1 MQIIIGLVLGFSL
14 FYRSINYDEDKSPH
28 WTCMPLEMHL
38 YGLHNER
45 VSVFDLSYFVL
56 KQYKAFYRYIFV
68 SCLWGIRW
76 VSVHH
81 CEALDGH
88 GRKSASSVYL
98 FDKITTFC
106 WYCECTQNKSRP
118 FTVPN
123 DVITLTFMSKND
135 SVGYFELFPLL
146 EKNASDC
153 TGTSMSCRARFSC
166 LPLSTQTIGYASILT
181 LWYAWT
187 DLYL

>member
-14 FYRSINYDEDKSPH
+14 FYRSINYDEEKSPH

-68 SCLWGIRW
+68 SCLWGNSLSFSSSLWSARRTRQKAHPLFIYLIKSQRFVDIVSAHKIKVDPLQFQMMYYSYLYEQKWQRRLFW
-76 VSVHH
+76 VVS
-81 CEALDGH
+81 
-88 GRKSASSVYL
+88 
-98 FDKITTFC
+98 
-106 WYCECTQNKSRP
+106 
-118 FTVPN
+118 TVR
-123 DVITLTFMSKND
+123 
-135 SVGYFELFPLL
+135 
-146 EKNASDC
+146 KNASDC

>member
-14 FYRSINYDEDKSPH
+14 FYRSINYDEEKSPH

-68 SCLWGIRW
+68 SCLWGNSLSFSSSLWSARRTRQKAHPLFIYLIKSQRFVDIVSAHKIKVDPLQFQMMYYSYLYEQKWQRRLFW
-76 VSVHH
+76 VVSTV
-81 CEALDGH
+81 
-88 GRKSASSVYL
+88 RKKCKWLHWHLHVLQS
-98 FDKITTFC
+98 
-106 WYCECTQNKSRP
+106 
-118 FTVPN
+118 
-123 DVITLTFMSKND
+123 
-135 SVGYFELFPLL
+135 
-146 EKNASDC
+146 
-153 TGTSMSCRARFSC
+153 ARFSC